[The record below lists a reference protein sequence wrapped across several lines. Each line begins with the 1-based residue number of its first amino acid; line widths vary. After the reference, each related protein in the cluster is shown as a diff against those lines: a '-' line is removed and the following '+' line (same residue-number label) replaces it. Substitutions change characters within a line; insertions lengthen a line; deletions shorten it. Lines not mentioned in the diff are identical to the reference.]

1 MKKTLRAPAPLRLC
15 AATLL
20 CGALVAVACGTAQ
33 ANAPAASRVSGNAGR
48 LDPFTVISPD
58 FRDGGFL
65 PPSAELGGPVGQG
78 VCKGKNSAPSLRWFN
93 VPAGTKSFTL
103 TIIDVDAPLATGF
116 HHWVVYNI
124 PAKHPW
130 LFGHGWNPF
139 SEGTNDF
146 GTTSYGGPCPPP
158 TGQPHHYV
166 FTVYALMVS
175 HISGAHLT
183 YSQLMTKIAP
193 DIQGATS
200 IVGLFSLP
208 LHR

>member
-1 MKKTLRAPAPLRLC
+1 MAKVLRTRALLGLC
-15 AATLL
+15 AVTLL
-20 CGALVAVACGTAQ
+20 SSGLVACVAGTAS
-33 ANAPAASRVSGNAGR
+33 ANAPAANQVSRDAG
-48 LDPFTVISPD
+48 LDPFTVVSLD

-65 PPSAELGGPVGQG
+65 PPSVELGGPVGQG
-78 VCKGKNSAPSLRWFN
+78 VCRGENSAPKLSWYN

-103 TIIDVDAPLATGF
+103 TVIDVDAPLAGGF

-124 PAKHPW
+124 PANHPW
-130 LFGHGWNPF
+130 LIGHGQNPF

-146 GTTSYGGPCPPP
+146 GKIGYDGPCPPP

-166 FTVYALMVS
+166 FTVYALTVS

-183 YSQLMTKIAP
+183 YSQLMTKIAA
-193 DIQGATS
+193 DVQGATS

-208 LHR
+208 LHS